1 MQKIGGRQ
9 PQYLKEKKNALRNFS
24 EEGHITMYYTYILSS
39 EKNQVKKYYGFT
51 TNLKK
56 RIEYHNAGKVS
67 STKSFRPWKIT
78 FYAAFTNKESA
89 LAFKRYLK
97 TASGKAFANKRL
109 LY

>member
-1 MQKIGGRQ
+1 VQKIGGRQ

-39 EKNQVKKYYGFT
+39 EDDKAKKYYGFT
-51 TNLKK
+51 TNLKE
-56 RIEYHNAGKVS
+56 RIEYHNAGKVT
-67 STKSFRPWKIT
+67 STKNFRPWKIT
-78 FYAAFTNKESA
+78 FYAAFTNKETA
-89 LAFKRYLK
+89 LAFEGYLK